1 MVITTRAA
9 TKADTDFARRIHH
22 HAYREVVERQFGVWN
37 EDRQNE
43 FFETSWS
50 SGKSSCRML
59 VCDGISCGY
68 VMIDHLDDCIHLRE
82 LVVAPDFQHRGIG
95 THVLQET
102 MNLARA
108 RGVAVRLSALNENR
122 ALGLYSKLGFKESAR
137 TETHTLME
145 WYYS

>member
-1 MVITTRAA
+1 
-9 TKADTDFARRIHH
+9 
-22 HAYREVVERQFGVWN
+22 
-37 EDRQNE
+37 
-43 FFETSWS
+43 
-50 SGKSSCRML
+50 
-59 VCDGISCGY
+59 
-68 VMIDHLDDCIHLRE
+68 MIDHLDDCIHLRE

-108 RGVAVRLSALNENR
+108 RGVVVRLGALNENR
-122 ALGLYSKLGFKESAR
+122 VLRLYSRLGFKESAR